1 MLLLRQRAAMHA
13 PQKQLETRIHIKYK
27 YKLKYRY
34 KIQIQIKTQKYNIY
48 KMLFLQRASV
58 PPAQNPHGSLSHI
71 PPRRSLLDLHSP
83 HSGERCFRRYFCD
96 SIMNNICNALNY
108 EKL

>member
-1 MLLLRQRAAMHA
+1 MLS
-13 PQKQLETRIHIKYK
+13 
-27 YKLKYRY
+27 
-34 KIQIQIKTQKYNIY
+34 
-48 KMLFLQRASV
+48 LQRASV

-83 HSGERCFRRYFCD
+83 HSGERCQMFRRSFCD
-96 SIMNNICNALNY
+96 SIMNNIYNALNY